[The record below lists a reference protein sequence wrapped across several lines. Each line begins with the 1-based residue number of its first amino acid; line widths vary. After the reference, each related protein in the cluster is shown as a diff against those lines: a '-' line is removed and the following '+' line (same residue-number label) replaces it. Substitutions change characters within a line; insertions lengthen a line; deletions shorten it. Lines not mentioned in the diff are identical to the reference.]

1 MAETPVKDSILQST
15 KKILDA
21 PTGYEVFDLE
31 IITHINAVFSTLAQM
46 GVGPKDSFRI
56 EDGSAVWSDF
66 DVTTNVLNMVRTYIP
81 MKVRLMFDLPPTSFA
96 IEAIQKICSELE
108 WRLNVESD
116 V

>member
-1 MAETPVKDSILQST
+1 MSEVVAKDSILQST

-21 PTGYEVFDLE
+21 PPGYEVFDLE
-31 IITHINAVFSTLAQM
+31 IITHINAVFATLSQM
-46 GVGPKDSFRI
+46 GIGPKESFHI
-56 EDGSAVWSDF
+56 EDGSSVWSDF
-66 DVTTNVLNMVRTYIP
+66 DVSTNVLNLVRTYIP
-81 MKVRLMFDLPPTSFA
+81 MKVRLMFDLPSTSFA